1 VFVHGPP
8 KVRLTYDIE
17 ELKRLLILLAAALV
31 LNRVGPLTHEIL
43 NILVVLEQ
51 LNSLTHEIEQ
61 SIRYNILVLNAGR

>member
-1 VFVHGPP
+1 MHGPP
-8 KVRLTYDIE
+8 KVRLAYDIE

-51 LNSLTHEIEQ
+51 LNSLTNEIEQ

>member
-1 VFVHGPP
+1 MFVHGPP